1 MAQKR
6 GNHEGTIYQL
16 SSGKLRAQVTI
27 HGRRFSFTASTRK
40 ECQKWLSETTRHL
53 GDGMNRAA
61 ANETL
66 ADFLHHWLVV
76 KKTKVRTATFVQYNQ
91 IIRDYVVPHIGMIR
105 VVDLRTD
112 HIQRLY
118 QHLLE
123 LKVSVSVV
131 RKTHTILHSALQQ
144 ALRTDLIFR
153 NPVSTAQPPS
163 LPPTEISFMDD
174 SQASQFLI
182 AIRGHRWEALFHLAL
197 TSGARQKELLGLKW
211 TDFDWAKKTL
221 KIDRQLGYP
230 GDGIG
235 FSQTKTRN
243 SRRTISL
250 GSQTIQ
256 VLRQHYD
263 RQCKARLE
271 AGENWQEFGLI
282 FTTSNGTPIHPRN
295 LLKEFKKILKQA
307 GLPPI
312 RFHDLRHTCASLLL
326 NDNVSPIVVA
336 RRLGHSKPS
345 TTMDIYGHL
354 IPDMQTE
361 AAEKLDRL
369 ITPIP
374 LDSGT
379 TEDSNS
385 EPVALHG
392 IENYPRLPTK

>member
-6 GNHEGTIYQL
+6 GNHEGTIYLL

-27 HGRRFSFTASTRK
+27 HGRRFSYTGSTRK
-40 ECQKWLSETTRHL
+40 ECQKWLSDISRRL
-53 GDGMNRAA
+53 GDGIHRAA
-61 ANETL
+61 AHETL
-66 ADFLHHWLVV
+66 AEFLKHWLVI
-76 KKTKVRTATFVQYNQ
+76 KKTKIRTATFVQYSQ
-91 IIRDYVVPHIGMIR
+91 VIRDYVIPHIGTIR

-123 LKVSVSVV
+123 LKVKVSVV
-131 RKTHTILHSALQQ
+131 RKTHMVLHSALQQ
-144 ALRTDLIFR
+144 AFRTEMIPR

-163 LPPTEISFMDD
+163 LPPTEISILDE

-211 TDFDWAKKTL
+211 TDLDWTKKTL
-221 KIDRQLGYP
+221 KIDRQLSYP

-235 FSQTKTRN
+235 FSQTKTRYG
-243 SRRTISL
+243 RRTISL
-250 GSQTIQ
+250 GSQTIW
-256 VLRQHYD
+256 VLHQHYD
-263 RQCKARLE
+263 RQCRARLE

-295 LLKEFKKILKQA
+295 LLKEFKVILKQA

-326 NDNVSPIVVA
+326 NANVSPIVVA

-385 EPVALHG
+385 DPATLHG
-392 IENYPRLPTK
+392 FENYPQLPTK